1 VTRTGGEYVSK
12 RPRNEAVIQEGMFD
26 MRKIL
31 SSAIALLITSCVATA
46 ASAGQPAAWTRPAK
60 PFKILDNIYYVG
72 TEGLAS
78 YLIVSDQGAILLDGT
93 LAENAGHI
101 ETNIRALGFEL
112 KDVKIILNSHAHFD
126 HAAGIAQLK
135 QDTGAKVM
143 AMEADRS
150 ALENGKQEGDTSY
163 GGATFPAVKVDRVL
177 KDGDIVALGKVNM
190 VAIATPGHTKGCTT
204 WQTTATDNGASRR
217 VVFPCSI
224 TVAGNILVG
233 NKGYPGIVE
242 DFRRS
247 FERMASLEADVV
259 LPAHPEFADVFG
271 REAKQEAGD
280 KDAFVDTELLPRL
293 VKKSKI
299 AFEKELKAAQK

>member
-1 VTRTGGEYVSK
+1 
-12 RPRNEAVIQEGMFD
+12 

-31 SSAIALLITSCVATA
+31 SSVIAALFVAGMATA
-46 ASAGQPAAWTRPAK
+46 AMAGQPAAWTRPAK

-101 ETNIRALGFEL
+101 EKNIRALGFKL
-112 KDVKIILNSHAHFD
+112 SDVKIIPNSHAHFD
-126 HAAGIAQLK
+126 HAAGIGQLK
-135 QDTGAKVM
+135 QDTDAKVM
-143 AMEADRS
+143 AREADRS
-150 ALENGKQEGDTSY
+150 ALENGKQEGDTNY
-163 GGATFPAVKVDRVL
+163 GGASFPAVKVDRAL
-177 KDGDIVALGKVNM
+177 KDGDVVELGKVKM

-204 WQTTATDNGASRR
+204 WQTTATDNGISRR

-242 DFRRS
+242 DFRRT
-247 FERMASLEADVV
+247 FEKMASLEADVV
-259 LPAHPEFADVFG
+259 LPAHPEFADVFQ

-280 KDAFVDTELLPRL
+280 KDAYVDTQLLPRL

>member
-1 VTRTGGEYVSK
+1 
-12 RPRNEAVIQEGMFD
+12 

-31 SSAIALLITSCVATA
+31 SSVIAILVTSCTVAA
-46 ASAGQPAAWTRPAK
+46 AFAAQPAAWTRPTK

-78 YLIVSDQGAILLDGT
+78 YLIVSDDGAILLDGT

-101 ETNIRALGFEL
+101 EKNIRALGFEL
-112 KDVKIILNSHAHFD
+112 KDVKIIVNSHAHFD
-126 HAAGIAQLK
+126 HAAGIARLK
-135 QDTGAKVM
+135 QDTGAKFM
-143 AMEADRS
+143 AMEGDRS
-150 ALENGKQEGDTSY
+150 ALENGKQEGDTNY
-163 GGATFPAVKVDRVL
+163 GGATFPAIKVDRVL
-177 KDGDIVALGKVNM
+177 KDGDTVALGGVKM
-190 VAIATPGHTKGCTT
+190 LAMATPGHTKGCTT
-204 WQTTATDNGASRR
+204 WSTIATDHGVSRR

-242 DFRRS
+242 DFRRT

-259 LPAHPEFADVFG
+259 LPAHPEFAGVFE

-280 KDAFVDTELLPRL
+280 KDAFVDPTLLPRM
-293 VKKSKI
+293 VEKSRI
-299 AFEKELKAAQK
+299 AFEKELKSSQK

>member
-1 VTRTGGEYVSK
+1 
-12 RPRNEAVIQEGMFD
+12 

-31 SSAIALLITSCVATA
+31 SSVIAALFVAGMATA
-46 ASAGQPAAWTRPAK
+46 AMAGQPAAWTRPAK

-101 ETNIRALGFEL
+101 EKNIRALGFKL
-112 KDVKIILNSHAHFD
+112 SDVKIILNSHAHFD
-126 HAAGIAQLK
+126 HAAGISQLK
-135 QDTGAKVM
+135 QDTDAKVM
-143 AMEADRS
+143 AREADRS
-150 ALENGKQEGDTSY
+150 ALENGKQEGDTNY
-163 GGATFPAVKVDRVL
+163 GGASFPAVKGDRAL
-177 KDGDIVALGKVNM
+177 KDGDVVELGKVKM

-204 WQTTATDNGASRR
+204 WQTTATDNGISRR

-242 DFRRS
+242 DFRRT
-247 FERMASLEADVV
+247 FEKMASLEADVV
-259 LPAHPEFADVFG
+259 LPAHPEFADVFQ

-280 KDAFVDTELLPRL
+280 KDAYVDTQLLPRL

>member
-1 VTRTGGEYVSK
+1 M
-12 RPRNEAVIQEGMFD
+12 A
-26 MRKIL
+26 
-31 SSAIALLITSCVATA
+31 ATA
-46 ASAGQPAAWTRPAK
+46 FAAQPAAWTKPTK

-101 ETNIRALGFEL
+101 EKNIRALGFEL
-112 KDVKIILNSHAHFD
+112 SDVKIILNSHAHFD

-143 AMEADRS
+143 AMQADRS
-150 ALENGKQEGDTSY
+150 ALENGKQEGDTNY

-177 KDGDIVALGKVNM
+177 NDGDVVTLGKVNM

-204 WQTTATDNGASRR
+204 WQTAATDNGVSRR

-247 FERMASLEADVV
+247 FERMASLEADIV
-259 LPAHPEFADVFG
+259 LPAHPEFAGVFQ

-280 KDAFVDTELLPRL
+280 KDAYVDTELLPRL